1 MFVLPGEGAELSLL
15 LLTDVVEVPRC
26 EPLGQVGG
34 EDEAGEEGEG
44 RVPVVGSHRGIRTA
58 PRRAHIELREMVVGQ
73 SEPFGPPGSQHHQPH
88 TSKTPTPKG
97 IEVPPKASQQP
108 VTMV

>member
-15 LLTDVVEVPRC
+15 LLTNVVEVPRR
-26 EPLGQVGG
+26 EPLGEVGG

-73 SEPFGPPGSQHHQPH
+73 SEPFGPPRPSI
-88 TSKTPTPKG
+88 TSPTPAKCH
-97 IEVPPKASQQP
+97 PQRH
-108 VTMV
+108 

>member
-15 LLTDVVEVPRC
+15 LLTNVVEVPRR
-26 EPLGQVGG
+26 EPLGEVGG

-88 TSKTPTPKG
+88 TSKMP
-97 IEVPPKASQQP
+97 PPKALKSLP
-108 VTMV
+108 GPASSP

>member
-15 LLTDVVEVPRC
+15 LLTDVVEVPRR
-26 EPLGQVGG
+26 EPLGEVGG

-44 RVPVVGSHRGIRTA
+44 RVPVVGSHRGICTA

-73 SEPFGPPGSQHHQPH
+73 SEPFGPPGPSI
-88 TSKTPTPKG
+88 TSPTPAKRP
-97 IEVPPKASQQP
+97 PPKALKSLP
-108 VTMV
+108 RPASSP